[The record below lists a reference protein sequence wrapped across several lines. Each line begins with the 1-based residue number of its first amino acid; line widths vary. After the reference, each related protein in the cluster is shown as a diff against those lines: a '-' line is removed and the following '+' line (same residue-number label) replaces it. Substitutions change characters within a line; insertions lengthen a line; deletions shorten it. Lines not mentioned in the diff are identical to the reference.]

1 MGNNASKEEAW
12 NIMQFLMNL
21 IEKTPL
27 GDERLNCLLDCAA
40 EIYQYNEA
48 SHQQEFLNVMIP
60 YLINLCKMDVGLK
73 IKQVVEGP
81 EYANYDGVEVSTI
94 DTTTMGKI
102 QMSIN
107 TTAVETVS
115 NAVRLLHN
123 LIIDGKQALLP
134 YAAQIYTAIKPLV
147 DFSFHEEVRNLTA
160 RILPKLFE
168 IMVNGVKENTCDLNT
183 CISFFGEITTILF
196 EQYEAEDN
204 ATERCCIAESLR
216 DVYCVSVFID
226 LHLQCVYESGDKDH
240 HHFLNQ
246 RIQITPNQCQTT
258 ASKLVEFI
266 TDSCDVLEK
275 LYTAVD
281 FDDRELEDA
290 RNEFEEEAG
299 EEKDCV
305 ENLLDCLGYVI
316 RNCGDAIAPCFMDV
330 ISGMCNKYMTSKFEY
345 IRFVGICVIDD
356 MMLYAPNVV
365 QQLVPDIVAFLGNNM
380 TCEDPCLRQAVLY
393 GIKIVVDKYPN
404 MIQATC
410 NVRYYRS

>member
-1 MGNNASKEEAW
+1 
-12 NIMQFLMNL
+12 MQFLMNL

-40 EIYQYNEA
+40 EIYQYNEV
-48 SHQQEFLNVMIP
+48 SHQQEFLSVMIP

-123 LIIDGKQALLP
+123 LIIDGRQALLP
-134 YAAQIYTAIKPLV
+134 YAGQIYEAIKPLV

-168 IMVNGVKENTCDLNT
+168 IMVNGLKENTCDLNN

-204 ATERCCIAESLR
+204 ATERCCIAESLS
-216 DVYCVSVFID
+216 DVYCVGVIAI

-246 RIQITPNQCQTT
+246 RIQITPEQCQTT

-266 TDSCDVLEK
+266 TESCDVLEK

-316 RNCGDAIAPCFMDV
+316 RNCGDAIAPCFNSI

-356 MMLYAPNVV
+356 MMLYASNVV

-410 NVRYYRS
+410 NVRYSLK

>member
-1 MGNNASKEEAW
+1 MGNATSKEEAW

-40 EIYQYNEA
+40 EIYQYNEV
-48 SHQQEFLNVMIP
+48 SHQQEFLSVMIP

-123 LIIDGKQALLP
+123 LIIDGRQALLP
-134 YAAQIYTAIKPLV
+134 YAGQIYEAIKPLV

-168 IMVNGVKENTCDLNT
+168 IMVNGLKENTFDLNN

-216 DVYCVSVFID
+216 DVYCVGVFAI
-226 LHLQCVYESGDKDH
+226 LHL
-240 HHFLNQ
+240 
-246 RIQITPNQCQTT
+246 
-258 ASKLVEFI
+258 
-266 TDSCDVLEK
+266 
-275 LYTAVD
+275 
-281 FDDRELEDA
+281 
-290 RNEFEEEAG
+290 
-299 EEKDCV
+299 
-305 ENLLDCLGYVI
+305 
-316 RNCGDAIAPCFMDV
+316 
-330 ISGMCNKYMTSKFEY
+330 
-345 IRFVGICVIDD
+345 
-356 MMLYAPNVV
+356 
-365 QQLVPDIVAFLGNNM
+365 
-380 TCEDPCLRQAVLY
+380 
-393 GIKIVVDKYPN
+393 
-404 MIQATC
+404 
-410 NVRYYRS
+410 